1 LPGPG
6 AWPTIAEVLRD
17 FSHIRGRRAFWLRL
31 TLACVIAAGAL
42 PASALAGISRHPAG
56 AGFTDV
62 QGATA
67 ASNATALSKQLWSST
82 TLDLIAND
90 VAGTTDM
97 NVLVE
102 DDPNE
107 WATFFPP
114 DVDST
119 SVLGF
124 VSLSY
129 PALYHKIILAPTIYP
144 AFASWFSTGTP
155 QGNEYLF
162 SVAVMSLIH
171 ESFHWRLMS
180 GDESTVNA
188 CALKF
193 FPYYIE
199 RDFSVPS
206 TVSQT
211 TTQDVP
217 TTTTTKVPVT
227 HLKVTKYRVKVR
239 GKWVTKT
246 KRTKITTYVTKTT
259 TTYVSQTVT
268 TAVPNPL
275 FQTLVADAADFY
287 AHQPPPYNAGT
298 CTV

>member
-1 LPGPG
+1 
-6 AWPTIAEVLRD
+6 
-17 FSHIRGRRAFWLRL
+17 
-31 TLACVIAAGAL
+31 
-42 PASALAGISRHPAG
+42 
-56 AGFTDV
+56 
-62 QGATA
+62 
-67 ASNATALSKQLWSST
+67 
-82 TLDLIAND
+82 
-90 VAGTTDM
+90 M

-102 DDPNE
+102 DDPIE

-114 DVDST
+114 GVDSAN
-119 SVLGF
+119 VLGF

-129 PALYHKIILAPTIYP
+129 APLYHKIILAPAIYP

-193 FPYYIE
+193 FPYYVE

-217 TTTTTKVPVT
+217 TTTTTTVPVT
-227 HLKVTKYRVKVR
+227 HIKVTKHRVKVR

-246 KRTKITTYVTKTT
+246 KRTKVTTYVTKTQ